1 MWTYA
6 NQKMLV
12 KYFEGINIFSSTW
25 IEAGSDKVKDPIY
38 GNELTVGVFEIEVN
52 GRRKKF
58 ATTEVSNGV
67 HIYFLPSIQ
76 GS

>member
-6 NQKMLV
+6 NDKMLA
-12 KYFEGINIFSSTW
+12 KYFEGINIFSSAW
-25 IEAGSDKVKDPIY
+25 IQTGSAKIKDPTY
-38 GNELTVGVFEIEVN
+38 ENELTVGVFEIEVN
-52 GRRKKF
+52 GLRKGF

-67 HIYFLPSIQ
+67 HIYFLPSMQ